1 MYFGSPVASRR
12 LISSARDFC
21 SSVHNP
27 CLSMK
32 PGGLLMPAQLP
43 GDPGNQCVAPDHPVG
58 ARPSFGMGISR
69 RPQSPV
75 RTGNQPCAGR
85 KTVPRNAGALQAPEQ
100 HQNDDDDQDGADD
113 ADAAVSISVAVAA
126 ETATEPNE
134 QEDDQDDSQDESER
148 HGAVLSRICEGVS
161 DGQDRKNAA
170 TQFNADRGRRKSGLP
185 DVPRLAPRTEC
196 VACPTE
202 RRSDRGVIMM
212 GFARAQPILR
222 TTSRGRNSAENE
234 NGP

>member
-43 GDPGNQCVAPDHPVG
+43 GDPGNQCAACPDDPVG

-69 RPQSPV
+69 RPQSPI
-75 RTGNQPCAGR
+75 RTGSQPCAVAKNRPSVG
-85 KTVPRNAGALQAPEQ
+85 PRLQAPDQ

-113 ADAAVSISVAVAA
+113 ADAAVSVAVA
-126 ETATEPNE
+126 
-134 QEDDQDDSQDESER
+134 
-148 HGAVLSRICEGVS
+148 I
-161 DGQDRKNAA
+161 
-170 TQFNADRGRRKSGLP
+170 
-185 DVPRLAPRTEC
+185 
-196 VACPTE
+196 
-202 RRSDRGVIMM
+202 
-212 GFARAQPILR
+212 
-222 TTSRGRNSAENE
+222 
-234 NGP
+234 